1 MNFDRYSL
9 GVNMNSFSSCS
20 LTVAQL
26 SLSANVTLFMTV
38 LALCVIR
45 GNSNFTLYR
54 LSTSKLRNAF
64 STVSKY
70 NGTSIISFGILG
82 KTCFIASPIFFILAI
97 NESFSACINLSISRS
112 SFLRLSAASRLCLSS
127 LNCSCANSIFLFSI
141 AKSSCLFAS
150 SLFCFSSISFASL
163 KHASSSL
170 KRIPYSAFPLFLLL
184 LLSALLLLLSVLLLL
199 FFSRHF
205 LRLLSPS
212 PELQPL
218 LAPLL
223 FSEPLFFSCAL
234 LSFSCLR
241 ASSCAFA
248 ISIYLRSET
257 SLSF

>member
-1 MNFDRYSL
+1 
-9 GVNMNSFSSCS
+9 
-20 LTVAQL
+20 
-26 SLSANVTLFMTV
+26 MTV

-45 GNSNFTLYR
+45 GNSNFTQYR
-54 LSTSKLRNAF
+54 RSTSKLRNAF

-97 NESFSACINLSISRS
+97 NESFSACLNLSISRS

-127 LNCSCANSIFLFSI
+127 LNFSCANSIFLFSI

-150 SLFCFSSISFASL
+150 SL
-163 KHASSSL
+163 H
-170 KRIPYSAFPLFLLL
+170 IPYSVFPLFLLL

-223 FSEPLFFSCAL
+223 FSEPL
-234 LSFSCLR
+234 
-241 ASSCAFA
+241 
-248 ISIYLRSET
+248 
-257 SLSF
+257 SLPGFDFLILF